1 MKVEKLIVGQ
11 AYKYK
16 ELCELIGIE
25 PTKKANNQREAQ
37 FKQLATRV
45 NFEKQG
51 HKIIIKEI
59 YAMAKEKE
67 DKRRLGNNNELSTH
81 IQYSLLCLL
90 ENIKIDDMT
99 RGISF
104 NRYFL
109 YNQFGLTNDKFI
121 GGLLNKKQY
130 ARDLNMTDMAINECY
145 NYTYKTLYDTLDRAL
160 NSLMRK
166 RSGFTMTKG
175 FSYLLNEGGNLVFY
189 TANRE
194 EEAFMSA
201 VEGEVLIEMG
211 VKDKYALFHDE
222 ENWKIFKARVIEK
235 LREEYPLYFG
245 DLENYNNALVF
256 SYTDGSI
263 SLMKAKMEKDYGFT
277 PETVRTNLNKLVL
290 ASLDGVIERRE
301 GKSYAREKKIIKD
314 YRKSPMFI
322 DEQKIV
328 KDSIIKIKTEQ
339 LTIAEYANNEEIP
352 F

>member
-1 MKVEKLIVGQ
+1 MQVEKLIIGQ
-11 AYKYK
+11 EYKYK
-16 ELCELIGIE
+16 EICELIGIE
-25 PTKKANNQREAQ
+25 PKTGNTKI
-37 FKQLATRV
+37 KQLKELATLV
-45 NFEKQG
+45 DYEKNG
-51 HKIIIKEI
+51 TKFLIKEI
-59 YAMAKEKE
+59 YTMAKEKE
-67 DKRRLGNNNELSTH
+67 DKRKLGNNNELSTH

-99 RGISF
+99 RGIGF

-175 FSYLLNEGGNLVFY
+175 FSYLLNEDGNLVFY
-189 TANRE
+189 TANRQ
-194 EEAFMSA
+194 EEAFISA
-201 VEGEVLIEMG
+201 VEGEVLVEMG
-211 VKDKYALFHDE
+211 VKDKYALFHE
-222 ENWKIFKARVIEK
+222 EEKWKIFKARVIEK
-235 LREEYPLYFG
+235 LKDEYSLYFG
-245 DLENYNNALVF
+245 ELENYNNALVF

-263 SLMKAKMEKDYGFT
+263 ALMKAKMEKDYGFT
-277 PETVRTNLNKLVL
+277 PETVRANLNKLVL
-290 ASLDGVIERRE
+290 TSLDGVIERRE

-339 LTIAEYANNEEIP
+339 ITIAEYADNEEIP